1 MIARHSHAPT
11 KPVSCVL
18 GLDTAT
24 GSTVAALMKANG
36 KVVQAA
42 HHPEPDERPGHAE
55 RLLGFVEQVMEG
67 VEWDDVERVAVGV
80 GPGGFTGLRIGI
92 ATARALAQAR
102 GLPVVAVSTLAAL
115 AAGAE
120 GERDTVLAVID
131 ARRKEV
137 FAAAWQR
144 ERRVFGPEA
153 LRPDDLARRI
163 GELRPLAIGDG
174 ALKFAA
180 QLEAA
185 GAVVPSYSGVH
196 RVDGGAIC
204 RLGAKRVPVPVAELL
219 PDYIR
224 EPDAKPRIP

>member
-1 MIARHSHAPT
+1 MI
-11 KPVSCVL
+11 L
-18 GLDTAT
+18 GIDTAT
-24 GSTVAALMKANG
+24 GSTVAALLRPNG
-36 KVVQAA
+36 KVAQAA
-42 HHPEPDERPGHAE
+42 HHPQPDERPGHAE
-55 RLLGFVEQVMEG
+55 NLLGFVEQVMEG
-67 VEWDDVERVAVGV
+67 ASWDEIERIAVGV

-102 GLPVVAVSTLAAL
+102 GIPVVPVSTLEAL

-120 GERDTVLAVID
+120 GERNTVLAVID

-137 FAAAWQR
+137 FAAAWQG

-153 LRPDDLARRI
+153 LKPAELARRTS
-163 GELRPLAIGDG
+163 ELRPLAIGDG
-174 ALKFAA
+174 ALKFRA

-204 RLGAKRVPVPVAELL
+204 RLGARGAPVPLAQLL

-224 EPDAKPRIP
+224 EPDAKPRTQ

>member
-1 MIARHSHAPT
+1 M
-11 KPVSCVL
+11 VL

-24 GSTVAALMKANG
+24 GSTVAALLRPNG
-36 KVVQAA
+36 KVAQAA
-42 HHPEPDERPGHAE
+42 HHPEGDERPGHAE
-55 RLLGFVEQVMEG
+55 RLLAFVEQVMEG
-67 VEWDDVERVAVGV
+67 ADWGDVDRIAVGV

-102 GLPVVAVSTLAAL
+102 GIPVVPVSTLAAL
-115 AAGAE
+115 AAAAE

-137 FAAAWQR
+137 YAAAWQGP
-144 ERRVFGPEA
+144 RRVFGPEA
-153 LRPDDLARRI
+153 LPPQELARRI
-163 GELRPLAIGDG
+163 GGLRPLAVGDG
-174 ALKFAA
+174 ALKFSA

-185 GAVVPSYSGVH
+185 GAVVPSYSGAH

-204 RLGAKRVPVPVAELL
+204 RLGAKGAPVPLAELL

-224 EPDAKPRIP
+224 EPDAKPRTP

>member
-1 MIARHSHAPT
+1 MI
-11 KPVSCVL
+11 L

-24 GSTVAALMKANG
+24 GSTVAALMRPNG
-36 KVVQAA
+36 KVTAAA

-55 RLLGFVEQVMEG
+55 RLLALVEQVMEG
-67 VEWDDVERVAVGV
+67 AGWDDIDRIAVGV

-102 GLPVVAVSTLAAL
+102 SIEVVPVSTLQAL
-115 AAGAE
+115 ATAAE
-120 GERDTVLAVID
+120 GDRQTVLAVID

-137 FAAAWQR
+137 FAAAWQGD
-144 ERRVFGPEA
+144 RRVFGPEA
-153 LRPDDLARRI
+153 LKPADLARRI
-163 GELRPLAIGDG
+163 GELRPLAVGDG
-174 ALKFAA
+174 ALRYRA

-185 GAVVPSYSGVH
+185 GAVIPSWAGAH

-204 RLGAKRVPVPVAELL
+204 RLGAAGSPVPLPELL

-224 EPDAKPRIP
+224 DPDAKPREAQ

>member
-1 MIARHSHAPT
+1 MI
-11 KPVSCVL
+11 L

-24 GSTVAALMKANG
+24 GSTVAALLKPGG

-42 HHPEPDERPGHAE
+42 HHPEGDERPGHAE

-67 VEWDDVERVAVGV
+67 AEWSDVERIAVGV

-102 GLPVVAVSTLAAL
+102 GIPVVPVSTLAAL
-115 AAGAE
+115 ADGVE
-120 GERDTVLAVID
+120 GERPTVLAVID

-137 FAAAWQR
+137 FAAAWQGD
-144 ERRVFGPEA
+144 RRVFGPEA
-153 LRPDDLARRI
+153 LPPHELARRI
-163 GELRPLAIGDG
+163 GELRPLAVGDG
-174 ALKFAA
+174 ALKFRA

-185 GAVVPSYSGVH
+185 GAVVPSYSGAH

-204 RLGAKRVPVPVAELL
+204 RLGAKGTPVPLAQLL

-224 EPDAKPRIP
+224 EPDAKPRTP